1 MQWRCMWPDSGS
13 LPPFSR
19 PSANAP
25 HDASPHCMS
34 LQGNPRVFVRMKYFV
49 PVRPP
54 SLLS

>member
-19 PSANAP
+19 PSANVP
-25 HDASPHCMS
+25 HDASPVVLPTACLCKVIH
-34 LQGNPRVFVRMKYFV
+34 VYFV